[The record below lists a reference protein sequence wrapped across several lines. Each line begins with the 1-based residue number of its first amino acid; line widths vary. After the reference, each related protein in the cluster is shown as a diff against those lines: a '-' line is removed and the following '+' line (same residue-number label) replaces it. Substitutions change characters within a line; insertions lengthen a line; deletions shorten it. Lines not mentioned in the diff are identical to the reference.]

1 MLSSDDRAQRVF
13 DDVLQ
18 GLKNCVNLR
27 RCAWTR
33 DGSLTSEI
41 LQALLCAGANVEA
54 DSEVKE
60 IPLEYFHKEELTM
73 RLENRGLREL
83 EINGHDGSYNR
94 VLLLGFVGLERISLI
109 MPSAAVV
116 ALLPTWTSLNHKT
129 LRRLTVIC
137 KVCPVARIPILY
149 LLAKQSSSVVTDE
162 ILTTLAPILDQLEEL
177 HLTGCPKIT
186 HNGVLAILATN
197 TRGILG
203 LGLEGISS
211 LFVRE

>member
-1 MLSSDDRAQRVF
+1 MTEIRDFAKNLVLSSDDRAQRVF

-18 GLKNCVNLR
+18 GLKNCVNLH

-41 LQALLCAGANVEA
+41 LQAMLCASANVEA
-54 DSEVKE
+54 DAEIRD

-83 EINGHDGSYNR
+83 EVNGHDGFYNR
-94 VLLLGFVGLERISLI
+94 VLLLGFVGLEQISLI

-129 LRRLTVIC
+129 LRRLALTC
-137 KVCPVARIPILY
+137 KVCHHALYILY
-149 LLAKQSSSVVTDE
+149 CTYQKNSLPRSLLMKY
-162 ILTTLAPILDQLEEL
+162 L
-177 HLTGCPKIT
+177 
-186 HNGVLAILATN
+186 
-197 TRGILG
+197 
-203 LGLEGISS
+203 
-211 LFVRE
+211 